1 LVLFDAGSHRIV
13 GVDERDIDRDWIS
26 WVSPLAKALVGDRV
40 LFNAPCDEQNFEIIA
55 VCFDDRTS
63 EK

>member
-1 LVLFDAGSHRIV
+1 
-13 GVDERDIDRDWIS
+13 VDERDIDRDWIS

-40 LFNAPCDEQNFEIIA
+40 PFNAPGGEQNFEIIA
-55 VCFDDRTS
+55 VRFDDRTS